1 MSSGRVGS
9 LFWCETG
16 TTPVGPPPEV
26 AMSVITTTRTAATSS
41 VPTVGS
47 LLRGGAAATVLA
59 AVATA
64 AVAAAG
70 QAVGISLDVAGATI
84 PASGFAT
91 LTVIFSVVG
100 LLIAVGLRRFARHPR
115 ATWVRTTV
123 ALTVLSLVPDVLADA
138 AIGTKVLLM
147 VTHLVAAAIVIP
159 AVARRLRA

>member
-1 MSSGRVGS
+1 MSAI
-9 LFWCETG
+9 TA
-16 TTPVGPPPEV
+16 TP
-26 AMSVITTTRTAATSS
+26 AATTSS

-70 QAVGISLDVAGATI
+70 PAAGISLDVSGAPI
-84 PASGFAT
+84 PVSGFAT

-100 LLIAVGLRRFARHPR
+100 LLIALGLRRFARHPR
-115 ATWVRTTV
+115 TTWIRTTV
-123 ALTVLSLVPDVLADA
+123 ALTVLSLVPDVIVDA
-138 AIGTKVLLM
+138 AVATKVLLM

-159 AVARRLRA
+159 VVARRLRA

>member
-1 MSSGRVGS
+1 MS
-9 LFWCETG
+9 
-16 TTPVGPPPEV
+16 
-26 AMSVITTTRTAATSS
+26 AIATAPTATTSS

-70 QAVGISLDVAGATI
+70 QAVGISLDVSGAPI
-84 PASGFAT
+84 PTAGFAT
-91 LTVIFSVVG
+91 LTVMFSVLG
-100 LLIAVGLRRFARHPR
+100 LLIALGLRRFARQPR
-115 ATWVRTTV
+115 TTWIRTTV

-138 AIGTKVLLM
+138 ATTTKVLLM
-147 VTHLVAAAIVIP
+147 ATHLVAAAIVIP